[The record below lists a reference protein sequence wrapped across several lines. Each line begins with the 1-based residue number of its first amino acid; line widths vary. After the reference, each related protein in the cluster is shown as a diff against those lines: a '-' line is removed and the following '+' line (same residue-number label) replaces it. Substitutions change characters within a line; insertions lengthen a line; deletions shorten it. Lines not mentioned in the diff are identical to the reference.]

1 MSVNRSIIL
10 GNVGKDP
17 DIRQSQDGNQIASFS
32 IATSESLKHKSG
44 EKKENTTW
52 HNVVV
57 FGKAAGFIANYVKKG
72 SKLYV
77 EGSINNRSYEKDGVT
92 KYISEI
98 VVSGFNSRVEL
109 LDKAFEKSEANM
121 GDESVDV
128 ESDQIP
134 F

>member
-1 MSVNRSIIL
+1 MSVNRAIIL

-17 DIRQSQDGNQIASFS
+17 DIRKSQDGKQIASFS
-32 IATSESLKHKSG
+32 LATSESWKDKSG

-57 FGKAAGFIANYVKKG
+57 FGGAAGFIADYVKKG

-92 KYISEI
+92 KYITEI
-98 VVSGFNSRVEL
+98 VVSGFNSKVEL
-109 LDKAFEKSEANM
+109 LDKPAGKSEASQVNEADSM
-121 GDESVDV
+121 
-128 ESDQIP
+128 ESDSVP